1 MERHSEYTIRDE
13 GSTLRVRSQT
23 PWKLW
28 QRLGG
33 AVLGGLVASMI
44 VSDLFHVV
52 WWPLVGFAFAV
63 LAYFSG
69 AGVRKAEL
77 RMSALECYT
86 KANFSKSLVRG
97 RTVLTG
103 DILWLEYNEQGF
115 STSARGGLYA
125 ARRSGS
131 VCLLPLLDGQ
141 QTTEVIA
148 AIEAKFPGLSEG
160 WRKNSPWGK
169 SVQTILSR

>member
-1 MERHSEYTIRDE
+1 MKRQSQYTIRDE
-13 GSTLRVRSQT
+13 GNLLLVRVQA
-23 PWKLW
+23 PWQLW
-28 QRLGG
+28 ERLGG
-33 AVLGGLVASMI
+33 AVLAAIVVSM
-44 VSDLFHVV
+44 VVQTLFHAA
-52 WWPLVGFAFAV
+52 WWPVVGIALGVLQYFA
-63 LAYFSG
+63 LPG
-69 AGVRKAEL
+69 LRKAEL

-86 KANFSKSLVRG
+86 KANFSKSLSNG

-115 STSARGGLYA
+115 SPNARAGLYA

-131 VCLLPLLDGQ
+131 ICLLPLLDGQ

-148 AIEAKFPGLSEG
+148 AIEAKFAGLAED
-160 WRKNSPWGK
+160 WQKNSPYGK

>member
-13 GSTLRVRSQT
+13 GSALLVRSQT

-28 QRLGG
+28 QRLAG
-33 AVLGGLVASMI
+33 AVLAALVVSMI
-44 VSDLFHVV
+44 VNDLLHVL
-52 WWPLVGFAFAV
+52 WWPLVGLAFGV
-63 LAYFSG
+63 LTYFSG
-69 AGVRKAEL
+69 AGVSKAEL

-86 KANFSKSLVRG
+86 KANFSKSLLRG

-103 DILWLEYNEQGF
+103 DILWLEYSEQGF
-115 STSARGGLYA
+115 SASARCGLYA
-125 ARRSGS
+125 ARRSGG

-141 QTTEVIA
+141 QTAEVIA

-160 WRKNSPWGK
+160 WRK